1 MKAQFEAETPE
12 YLRHG
17 DESEEEDPLRQKD
30 LLADIEAMPYGA
42 RLAEME
48 KVFVLDKCRQLRS
61 RDDPLEFTKVAIKKP
76 LCRMDNFDGDK
87 RIMLEKKAVAT
98 FSSILGYLGETYH
111 QYPEL
116 LASQILQDGI
126 DNPELVGA
134 QIREVSTI
142 ANMHVW

>member
-1 MKAQFEAETPE
+1 VVLETQ
-12 YLRHG
+12 LG
-17 DESEEEDPLRQKD
+17 ASECQAAVTQLFGED

-76 LCRMDNFDGDK
+76 LCRMDNFDDDK
-87 RIMLEKKAVAT
+87 TIMLEKKALAT

-142 ANMHVW
+142 ANMHAW